1 MNPEKTKSSAGQ
13 PASILA
19 VDDTPANLQVLAGM
33 LKDRGYKVRPVP
45 SGKLALLAARRDPPD
60 LILLDINMPEMNGY
74 EVCEHLKAD
83 DKLKGI
89 PVIFISALTEQ
100 LDKVKAFAIG
110 GVDYITKPFQMEE
123 LHARVETHL
132 KLRRLQIELEETNA
146 RLAKA
151 NGRMSRDLK
160 AAAKIQETFLPR
172 EVPRV
177 PGTDFAWVY
186 RPCDELA
193 GDGLNVIPLGDGKV
207 GLYILDVSGHGVASA
222 LLSVTLSRLLSPPSE
237 PSSILIRDGDVRDR
251 FDITPPAEVAARLNR
266 LFPFDLAT
274 EQFAT
279 MVYGILNAA
288 TGEFRYVSAGH
299 PGPVHLP
306 SGADPVILESQGSP
320 IGLADDA
327 YEERSVRLGAG
338 DRLYLYS
345 DGVPE
350 AMDHAG
356 KQFGDARLLEAIG
369 QGRSEPL
376 QESVATLLGEIARWQ
391 GPERP
396 QDDISILAV
405 EISVDDSGVR
415 PLLGFADLRRVNQ
428 GEEHDLFTGHGTDV
442 MVHAEHPDAGDL
454 LDHRLHQRPRGL
466 EEMGPDLL
474 EQVPALLGRERLDEV
489 LFGRGQDALEPDH
502 DQVVDQVRADVL
514 GAAAH
519 VFLLEAA
526 HPLADG
532 SLDLALRLQSDLQRG
547 RSCQREPRTR
557 SAPKGDQARIDHPQ
571 IIEDS

>member
-1 MNPEKTKSSAGQ
+1 MAAGQ
-13 PASILA
+13 PASILV

-83 DKLKGI
+83 DNLKGI
-89 PVIFISALTEQ
+89 PVIFISALNEQ

-151 NGRMSRDLK
+151 NDRMSRDLK
-160 AAAKIQETFLPR
+160 AAARIQETFLPR

-177 PGTDFAWVY
+177 PGTDFAWIY

-266 LFPFDLAT
+266 LFPFDSAT

-279 MVYGILNAA
+279 MVYGILDAA

-306 SGADPVILESQGSP
+306 AGADPVILESQGSP

-350 AMDHAG
+350 AMDPAG

-369 QGRSEPL
+369 RGRSEPL
-376 QESVATLLGEIARWQ
+376 QESVATLLGRSR
-391 GPERP
+391 GGMDPR
-396 QDDISILAV
+396 DLKTISPSWRSRSRSTTQEFDRFLA
-405 EISVDDSGVR
+405 SRKS
-415 PLLGFADLRRVNQ
+415 
-428 GEEHDLFTGHGTDV
+428 
-442 MVHAEHPDAGDL
+442 GDL
-454 LDHRLHQRPRGL
+454 ARVKSTTSSPVTVLMSWCRLNTLTPVISWTIASMIGRAVSISWVRTCLSRSRPFSAG
-466 EEMGPDLL
+466 
-474 EQVPALLGRERLDEV
+474 
-489 LFGRGQDALEPDH
+489 
-502 DQVVDQVRADVL
+502 
-514 GAAAH
+514 
-519 VFLLEAA
+519 
-526 HPLADG
+526 
-532 SLDLALRLQSDLQRG
+532 SDLTRCCSAAVKTPWRRTTR
-547 RSCQREPRTR
+547 RSPIRWVWMSLGPRPMYSCSKRLIPSQMAASISPCVFMVTSDASDRRRREHAS
-557 SAPKGDQARIDHPQ
+557 SAPKLTRPDRPSRAFSRL
-571 IIEDS
+571 